1 MLGYTLTDGR
11 SLNSDSSYVLTGT
24 DSSQVLK
31 YRNRHMFKGD
41 LQLDYGR
48 FSLGW
53 SVRYMSYMQN
63 IDIAFQQDILGALI
77 PGVQSNLF
85 IVPGLAEYRNIHN
98 TGKTICDARL
108 AFEMK
113 PGSKISL
120 IINNVFNIEMMGRPA
135 DMQPMRTFAIQYAMR
150 F

>member
-1 MLGYTLTDGR
+1 
-11 SLNSDSSYVLTGT
+11 
-24 DSSQVLK
+24 
-31 YRNRHMFKGD
+31 
-41 LQLDYGR
+41 
-48 FSLGW
+48 
-53 SVRYMSYMQN
+53 
-63 IDIAFQQDILGALI
+63 
-77 PGVQSNLF
+77 
-85 IVPGLAEYRNIHN
+85 VPGLAEYRNIHN